1 MCPPGRSFLERLS
14 WAPVCGPGLPLH
26 VPVASEVHVQ
36 VSTPSWPPRGGA
48 EPLGPLQLEPH
59 GAHRRCWHAGDSLSV
74 KDTRPFLVLL
84 EALGCSV
91 LSDSL
96 AYTQQVVLLIGRV
109 GSVSLW
115 YLGVQRG
122 GGWPDGSEPVT
133 PAGPPRAC
141 RQVKGGRHVFFSSV
155 WVAPVAP

>member
-1 MCPPGRSFLERLS
+1 M
-14 WAPVCGPGLPLH
+14 
-26 VPVASEVHVQ
+26 
-36 VSTPSWPPRGGA
+36 
-48 EPLGPLQLEPH
+48 
-59 GAHRRCWHAGDSLSV
+59 GDSLSV

-84 EALGCSV
+84 EVLGCSV

-122 GGWPDGSEPVT
+122 GRM
-133 PAGPPRAC
+133 A
-141 RQVKGGRHVFFSSV
+141 
-155 WVAPVAP
+155 